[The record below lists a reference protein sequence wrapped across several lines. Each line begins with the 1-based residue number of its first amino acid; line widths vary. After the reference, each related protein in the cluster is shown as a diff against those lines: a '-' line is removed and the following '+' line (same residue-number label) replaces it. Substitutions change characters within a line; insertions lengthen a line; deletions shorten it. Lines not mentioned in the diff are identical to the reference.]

1 MSVKTGD
8 LIRDCI
14 LHATESKSGV
24 YSPHAMEFST
34 KSVWLSFSVAATVG
48 AALFFLFSPPPPSY
62 AVAVLGAV
70 AVVITLVLP
79 KEPSKGEKAVWI
91 IIASLLMVIEMVA
104 VNHSQ
109 EQQDSHFSSI
119 ESGLTT
125 AVQESKETLKEAEA
139 TLKTTEQIGSQ
150 GQIQHDDLIRED
162 EALRAELGETAY
174 ETLYLRNQRIRTD
187 LDNLSALVNRRW
199 ADNQRILVQID
210 STFRL
215 EYPGRPDL
223 EARARTERQNLDNT
237 AWQGFQKQY
246 LIEIQPPMI
255 KVLREILT
263 ASGKQAEPDDNKLA
277 NSFLIGNASQVLV
290 QIARIKAMAAE
301 LRP

>member
-1 MSVKTGD
+1 
-8 LIRDCI
+8 
-14 LHATESKSGV
+14 
-24 YSPHAMEFST
+24 
-34 KSVWLSFSVAATVG
+34 
-48 AALFFLFSPPPPSY
+48 
-62 AVAVLGAV
+62 VLGAV